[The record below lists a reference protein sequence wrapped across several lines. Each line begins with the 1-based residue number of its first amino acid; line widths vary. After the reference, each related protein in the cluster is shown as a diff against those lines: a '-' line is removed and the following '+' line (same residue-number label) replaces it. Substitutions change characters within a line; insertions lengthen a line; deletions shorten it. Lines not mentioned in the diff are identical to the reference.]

1 MKELI
6 RNILKEETDNTELER
21 LKNAVK
27 KMIKTLTKEAEFP
40 ENFYDFMVDIK
51 NVDTFSVNTFFKN
64 EKILIITTVMKKPF
78 NDEELEKIYPI
89 RKLLTQQLKAFFG
102 GSFDRVHSGGTST
115 LEVYLRDKER
125 DTQYPNF

>member
-1 MKELI
+1 
-6 RNILKEETDNTELER
+6 
-21 LKNAVK
+21 
-27 KMIKTLTKEAEFP
+27 
-40 ENFYDFMVDIK
+40 MVDIK
-51 NVDTFSVNTFFKN
+51 NVDTFSVTTFFKN

-78 NDEELEKIYPI
+78 NEEELEKIYPI

-102 GSFDRVHSGGTST
+102 GSFDRVHSGNTST

>member
-51 NVDTFSVNTFFKN
+51 NVEFFKN

-78 NDEELEKIYPI
+78 NEEELEKIYPI

>member
-51 NVDTFSVNTFFKN
+51 NVEFFKN
-64 EKILIITTVMKKPF
+64 EKILVITTVMKKPF
-78 NDEELEKIYPI
+78 NEEEMEKIYPI